1 MTNETKTGWGTC
13 RACNGT
19 TSFGGDWCDDYC
31 FNVWEGREMQKREA
45 DEERRRM
52 DRKLGGPSK
61 AYFAQFANPND
72 PMLTDPEAN
81 R

>member
-1 MTNETKTGWGTC
+1 MKNRNGHGNC
-13 RACNGT
+13 RNCGNQ

-31 FNVWEGREMQKREA
+31 FNAWEGREMQKRERE
-45 DEERRRM
+45 EERRRM

-61 AYFAQFANPND
+61 EYFAQFANLND
-72 PMLTDPEAN
+72 PMMTDPEAN